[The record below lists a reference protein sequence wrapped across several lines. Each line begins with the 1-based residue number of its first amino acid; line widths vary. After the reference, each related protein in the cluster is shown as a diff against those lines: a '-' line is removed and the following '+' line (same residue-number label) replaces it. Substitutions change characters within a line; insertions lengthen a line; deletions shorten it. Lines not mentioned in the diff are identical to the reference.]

1 MKYKQYSGVL
11 IRFEDKVLLCKRNA
25 YESLPGEWSVPCG
38 HQEPNEDKLTC
49 AVRELYE
56 ETMIEVS
63 PSDLSYIGGI
73 KRYNR
78 DTTKLKGVMSLFLY
92 DVNEEV
98 LPDLD
103 NAPDGEEHTNCGYF
117 TVDNLPSPLGNE
129 LKGIILKVL
138 SVRQ

>member
-78 DTTKLKGVMSLFLY
+78 DTTKLKGVMSVFLY
-92 DVNEEV
+92 DVDEEI

-103 NAPDGEEHTNCGYF
+103 NAKDGHEHTQCNYYGI
-117 TVDNLPSPLGNE
+117 DELPTPIGE
-129 LKGIILKVL
+129 QLKKLIEIVL
-138 SVRQ
+138 R